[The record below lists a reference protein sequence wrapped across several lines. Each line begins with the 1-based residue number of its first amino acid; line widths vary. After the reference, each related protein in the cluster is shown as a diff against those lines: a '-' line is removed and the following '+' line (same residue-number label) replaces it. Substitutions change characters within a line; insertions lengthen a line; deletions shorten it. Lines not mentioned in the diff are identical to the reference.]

1 MTTHASAAPNPL
13 DEALTRLIN
22 RSVDAA
28 ESVAGDITNA
38 TGTTLDFLAAEI
50 PDVIQQ
56 LLVWHAIESFIWFFL
71 GLLLLA
77 SPWFVYWKW
86 GGRGEPTGE
95 ADYGGGP
102 RYKKTFTHNRLGEVD
117 GDGDGMFA
125 LMLVGAAA
133 TTVGFLITMNNLE
146 WLQIL
151 VAPKLYLLE
160 YARVLL
166 R

>member
-1 MTTHASAAPNPL
+1 MTTNTTAPNPL

-38 TGTTLDFLAAEI
+38 TGTALDFLAAEI

-56 LLVWHAIESFIWFFL
+56 LLVWHAVESFIWFL
-71 GLLLLA
+71 PGVLLLA

-86 GGRGEPTGE
+86 GGRGDPIEPKYGE
-95 ADYGGGP
+95 T
-102 RYKKTFTHNRLGEVD
+102 RYKETLTHGYNGRVD
-117 GDGDGMFA
+117 VEAIGLFA
-125 LMLVGAAA
+125 LLSGIA
-133 TTVGFLITMNNLE
+133 TLAGLALALANLD
-146 WLQIL
+146 WLKIL

-160 YARVLL
+160 YARVLVM

>member
-28 ESVAGDITNA
+28 ESVAGDIGNA
-38 TGTTLDFLAAEI
+38 TGDAAAFLVAEI

-56 LLVWHAIESFIWFFL
+56 LLIWHAIESFIWFFL
-71 GLLLLA
+71 GTLVLA
-77 SPWFVYWKW
+77 MPWFVYWRW
-86 GGRGEPTGE
+86 GGRGKPGEPHYGE
-95 ADYGGGP
+95 A
-102 RYKKTFTHNRLGEVD
+102 RYVETLTHDRRGKVD
-117 GDGDGMFA
+117 VEAVGLFA
-125 LMLVGAAA
+125 LLSGIATVTGFTML
-133 TTVGFLITMNNLE
+133 MNNLE

>member
-1 MTTHASAAPNPL
+1 MTTNTTAPNPL

-38 TGTTLDFLAAEI
+38 TGTALDFLATEI

-56 LLVWHAIESFIWFFL
+56 LLVWHAVESLIWFFP
-71 GLLLLA
+71 GVLLLA

-86 GGRGEPTGE
+86 GGRGEPTDE
-95 ADYGGGP
+95 KSYNGGAMY
-102 RYKKTFTHNRLGEVD
+102 RETLTHFRDGTAHFDAVLGLVLA
-117 GDGDGMFA
+117 GA
-125 LMLVGAAA
+125 VTTLVGLL
-133 TTVGFLITMNNLE
+133 LILDNLD
-146 WLQIL
+146 WLKIL

-160 YARVLL
+160 YARVLVT

>member
-1 MTTHASAAPNPL
+1 MTTNTTAPNPL

-38 TGTTLDFLAAEI
+38 TGTALDFLAAEI

-56 LLVWHAIESFIWFFL
+56 LLVWHAIESFIWFFP
-71 GLLLLA
+71 GVLLLA

-86 GGRGEPTGE
+86 GGRGEPTEPAYSGE
-95 ADYGGGP
+95 A
-102 RYKKTFTHNRLGEVD
+102 RFKETFTHGYD
-117 GDGDGMFA
+117 GCIDQDALFA
-125 LMLVGAAA
+125 LLLCGAVATLAGLVVTLG
-133 TTVGFLITMNNLE
+133 NLD
-146 WLQIL
+146 WIKIL

-160 YARVLL
+160 YARVLVT

>member
-1 MTTHASAAPNPL
+1 MTTNTTAPNPL

-38 TGTTLDFLAAEI
+38 TGDATAFLVAEI

-56 LLVWHAIESFIWFFL
+56 LLVWRAIESLIWFL
-71 GLLLLA
+71 PGVLLLA
-77 SPWFVYWKW
+77 APWLVCWRW
-86 GGRGEPTGE
+86 GGRGEPSEPYYGE
-95 ADYGGGP
+95 A
-102 RYKKTFTHNRLGEVD
+102 RYVETLTHDRRGVVNWDV
-117 GDGDGMFA
+117 A
-125 LMLVGAAA
+125 APLMLGGTASTIA
-133 TTVGFLITMNNLE
+133 GFLLTMNSLE

>member
-13 DEALTRLIN
+13 DEALARLIN

-28 ESVAGDITNA
+28 ESVAGGISQA
-38 TGTTLDFLAAEI
+38 TGDATAFLVAEI

-56 LLVWHAIESFIWFFL
+56 LLVWHAIESLIWFL
-71 GLLLLA
+71 PGVLLMVL
-77 SPWFVYWKW
+77 PWFVYWKW
-86 GGRGEPTGE
+86 GGRGKLGEPTLGRPSFE
-95 ADYGGGP
+95 P
-102 RYKKTFTHNRLGEVD
+102 TLTHHAS
-117 GDGDGMFA
+117 GDIDQDGMLA
-125 LMLVGAAA
+125 LMLGGMGA
-133 TTVGFLITMNNLE
+133 TLVGFTLAMNSLE

-160 YARVLL
+160 YARAII

>member
-1 MTTHASAAPNPL
+1 MTTNTTPNPL

-38 TGTTLDFLAAEI
+38 TGTALDFLATEI

-71 GLLLLA
+71 GTLIIA
-77 SPWFVYWKW
+77 APWLVYWRW
-86 GGRGEPTGE
+86 GGRGGPAEPYYGE
-95 ADYGGGP
+95 AGYVE
-102 RYKKTFTHNRLGEVD
+102 TLTHNRLGEVD
-117 GDGDGMFA
+117 WDGVFGLMLGGAVATLAGFA
-125 LMLVGAAA
+125 LAL
-133 TTVGFLITMNNLE
+133 NNLD
-146 WLQIL
+146 WLKIL

-160 YARVLL
+160 YARVLVT

>member
-13 DEALTRLIN
+13 DEALARLIN

-28 ESVAGDITNA
+28 ESVAGGISQA
-38 TGTTLDFLAAEI
+38 TGDATAFLMAEI

-56 LLVWHAIESFIWFFL
+56 MLVWHAIESLIWFL
-71 GLLLLA
+71 PGVLLLA

-86 GGRGEPTGE
+86 GGRGKPGE
-95 ADYGGGP
+95 P
-102 RYKKTFTHNRLGEVD
+102 RYGKPSFEPTFTHYASGEVD
-117 GDGDGMFA
+117 GDGMGPLVLGGVVATFAGFA
-125 LMLVGAAA
+125 LA
-133 TTVGFLITMNNLE
+133 MNNLE

-160 YARVLL
+160 YARAII

>member
-1 MTTHASAAPNPL
+1 MTTNTTAPNPL

-28 ESVAGDITNA
+28 ESVAGGISQA
-38 TGTTLDFLAAEI
+38 TGDATAFLVAEI

-56 LLVWHAIESFIWFFL
+56 LLIWHAIESLIWFL
-71 GLLLLA
+71 PGVLLLA
-77 SPWFVYWKW
+77 SPWFVYRKW
-86 GGRGEPTGE
+86 GGRGKPGEPYHGE
-95 ADYGGGP
+95 ARYVETLTHDRRGDIDQEGALVLMFGG
-102 RYKKTFTHNRLGEVD
+102 TV
-117 GDGDGMFA
+117 
-125 LMLVGAAA
+125 A
-133 TTVGFLITMNNLE
+133 TLAGFFLTINSLE
-146 WLQIL
+146 WLMIL

>member
-1 MTTHASAAPNPL
+1 MPTNTTAPSPL

-38 TGTTLDFLAAEI
+38 TGTALDFLASEI

-71 GLLLLA
+71 GVLLLA

-86 GGRGEPTGE
+86 GGRGEPTEPRYGE
-95 ADYGGGP
+95 A
-102 RYKKTFTHNRLGEVD
+102 RYKETLTHGVYGRVNEEAVAL
-117 GDGDGMFA
+117 FA
-125 LMLVGAAA
+125 LLSGPVAFAGLAMTLS
-133 TTVGFLITMNNLE
+133 NLD
-146 WLQIL
+146 WLKIL

-160 YARVLL
+160 YARALVMQ
-166 R
+166 

>member
-13 DEALTRLIN
+13 DEALARLIN
-22 RSVDAA
+22 RSIDAA
-28 ESVAGDITNA
+28 ESVAGDISQT
-38 TGTTLDFLAAEI
+38 TGDAAAFLVAEI

-56 LLVWHAIESFIWFFL
+56 LLVWHAIESLLWFL
-71 GLLLLA
+71 PGILLIA
-77 SPWFVYWKW
+77 APWFAYWTW
-86 GGRGEPTGE
+86 GGRGEPSEPYYGE
-95 ADYGGGP
+95 A
-102 RYKKTFTHNRLGEVD
+102 RYVATLTHYATGEVD
-117 GDGDGMFA
+117 GGGVGLLVIGGA
-125 LMLVGAAA
+125 LVTLA
-133 TTVGFLITMNNLE
+133 GFTLLLNNLE

>member
-1 MTTHASAAPNPL
+1 MTTNTTAPNPL

-71 GLLLLA
+71 GTLIIA
-77 SPWFVYWKW
+77 APWLVYWRW
-86 GGRGEPTGE
+86 GGRGAPTEPAYSGE
-95 ADYGGGP
+95 A
-102 RYKKTFTHNRLGEVD
+102 RYEETLTHYRD
-117 GDGDGMFA
+117 GRMNDDA
-125 LMLVGAAA
+125 LVALCIFGLVTSG
-133 TTVGFLITMNNLE
+133 VGFTLVMSSLE

-160 YARVLL
+160 YARVLVM

>member
-1 MTTHASAAPNPL
+1 MTTNTPAPNPL
-13 DEALTRLIN
+13 DEALARLIN

-28 ESVAGDITNA
+28 ESVAGDISQA
-38 TGTTLDFLAAEI
+38 TGDATAFLVAEI

-56 LLVWHAIESFIWFFL
+56 LLVWHALESLIWFL
-71 GLLLLA
+71 PGLLLIA
-77 SPWFVYWKW
+77 APWFVYWKW
-86 GGRGEPTGE
+86 GGRGEPGEPYYGE
-95 ADYGGGP
+95 A
-102 RYKKTFTHNRLGEVD
+102 RYVETLTHNRLGEVD
-117 GDGDGMFA
+117 GDGMGP
-125 LMLVGAAA
+125 LMLGGGVA
-133 TTVGFLITMNNLE
+133 TVMGFTLLMNNLE

>member
-1 MTTHASAAPNPL
+1 MTTHASAAPSPL
-13 DEALTRLIN
+13 DEALARLIN

-28 ESVAGDITNA
+28 ESVAGGISQA
-38 TGTTLDFLAAEI
+38 TGDATAFLVAEI

-56 LLVWHAIESFIWFFL
+56 LLVWHAIESLLWFL
-71 GLLLLA
+71 PGVLLLA

-86 GGRGEPTGE
+86 GGRGEPTEPYYGE
-95 ADYGGGP
+95 V
-102 RYKKTFTHNRLGEVD
+102 RYVETLTHNRLGGIDQDAAFV
-117 GDGDGMFA
+117 
-125 LMLVGAAA
+125 LVLGGAAA
-133 TTVGFLITMNNLE
+133 TLAGFAIAMNSLE

>member
-1 MTTHASAAPNPL
+1 MTTNTTAPNPL

-38 TGTTLDFLAAEI
+38 TGTALDFLAAEI
-50 PDVIQQ
+50 PDVVQQ

-71 GLLLLA
+71 GTLILA
-77 SPWFVYWKW
+77 VPWFVYWRW
-86 GGRGEPTGE
+86 GGRGEPTNEKNYNGE
-95 ADYGGGP
+95 TVYRETLTHYRDGTVHFDAVCGLVLGGAV
-102 RYKKTFTHNRLGEVD
+102 TTLLG
-117 GDGDGMFA
+117 
-125 LMLVGAAA
+125 LLL
-133 TTVGFLITMNNLE
+133 TLYNLD
-146 WLQIL
+146 WLKIL

-160 YARVLL
+160 YARVLVM

>member
-13 DEALTRLIN
+13 DEALARLIN
-22 RSVDAA
+22 RSIDAA
-28 ESVAGDITNA
+28 ESVAGDISQT
-38 TGTTLDFLAAEI
+38 TGDAAAFLVAEI

-56 LLVWHAIESFIWFFL
+56 LLVWHAIESLLWFL
-71 GLLLLA
+71 PGILLIA
-77 SPWFVYWKW
+77 APWFAYWCW
-86 GGRGEPTGE
+86 GGRGEPAEPYYGE
-95 ADYGGGP
+95 T
-102 RYKKTFTHNRLGEVD
+102 RYVETFTHDRRGDIDQD
-117 GDGDGMFA
+117 GVFA
-125 LMLVGAAA
+125 LVLGGGIA
-133 TTVGFLITMNNLE
+133 TVVGFTLLLNNLE

>member
-1 MTTHASAAPNPL
+1 MITNTTAPNPL

-38 TGTTLDFLAAEI
+38 TGTALDFLAAEI

-77 SPWFVYWKW
+77 SPWLAYWKW
-86 GGRGEPTGE
+86 GGQGEPAEPRYGE
-95 ADYGGGP
+95 A
-102 RYKKTFTHNRLGEVD
+102 RYKETLTHGYD
-117 GDGDGMFA
+117 GRISQDALFA
-125 LMLVGAAA
+125 LTLCGVIATLLGLVLSMG
-133 TTVGFLITMNNLE
+133 NLD
-146 WLQIL
+146 WLKIL

-160 YARVLL
+160 YARVLVM

>member
-13 DEALTRLIN
+13 DEALARLIN

-28 ESVAGDITNA
+28 ESVAGGISQA
-38 TGTTLDFLAAEI
+38 TGDATAFLMAEI

-56 LLVWHAIESFIWFFL
+56 MLVWHAIESLIWFL
-71 GLLLLA
+71 PGVLLLA
-77 SPWFVYWKW
+77 SPWFVCWKW
-86 GGRGEPTGE
+86 GGRGEPAEPYYGE
-95 ADYGGGP
+95 A
-102 RYKKTFTHNRLGEVD
+102 RYVGTLTHNRRGEVD
-117 GDGDGMFA
+117 GDGMGPLVLGGVVATLAGFA
-125 LMLVGAAA
+125 LALD
-133 TTVGFLITMNNLE
+133 NLE

-166 R
+166 

>member
-13 DEALTRLIN
+13 DEALARLIN

-28 ESVAGDITNA
+28 ESVAGGISQA
-38 TGTTLDFLAAEI
+38 TGDATAFLVAEI

-56 LLVWHAIESFIWFFL
+56 LLVWHAIESLVWFL
-71 GLLLLA
+71 SGVLLLA
-77 SPWFVYWKW
+77 APWFVYWKW
-86 GGRGEPTGE
+86 GGRGKPSEPYYGE
-95 ADYGGGP
+95 A
-102 RYKKTFTHNRLGEVD
+102 RYVETLTHDGRGKVD
-117 GDGDGMFA
+117 GDGVFGLIMLGGVVATPAGFAFA
-125 LMLVGAAA
+125 L
-133 TTVGFLITMNNLE
+133 NNLE

>member
-1 MTTHASAAPNPL
+1 MTTNTTAPNPL

-38 TGTTLDFLAAEI
+38 TGTALDFLAAEI

-56 LLVWHAIESFIWFFL
+56 LLIWHAIESLIWFL
-71 GLLLLA
+71 PGLLFIA
-77 SPWFVYWKW
+77 APWFVYWRL
-86 GGRGEPTGE
+86 GGRGKPAEPKYGE
-95 ADYGGGP
+95 A
-102 RYKKTFTHNRLGEVD
+102 RYEETLTHNYTGGIN
-117 GDGDGMFA
+117 GDVMGA
-125 LMLVGAAA
+125 LCIFGLVTSG
-133 TTVGFLITMNNLE
+133 VGFTLVMNSLE

-160 YARVLL
+160 YARVLVV

>member
-13 DEALTRLIN
+13 DEALARLIN

-38 TGTTLDFLAAEI
+38 TGTALDFLAAEI

-71 GLLLLA
+71 GVLLLA

-86 GGRGEPTGE
+86 GGRGEPVVEPGYNG
-95 ADYGGGP
+95 DP
-102 RYKKTFTHNRLGEVD
+102 RYKKTLTHHRD
-117 GDGDGMFA
+117 GDIDQDGVLA
-125 LMLVGAAA
+125 LVLGGVGATFA
-133 TTVGFLITMNNLE
+133 GFFLTMSNLE

-160 YARVLL
+160 YARAII

>member
-13 DEALTRLIN
+13 DEALSRLIN

-38 TGTTLDFLAAEI
+38 TGTALDFLATEI

-56 LLVWHAIESFIWFFL
+56 LLVWHAVESFIWFFL
-71 GLLLLA
+71 GVLLLA

-86 GGRGEPTGE
+86 GGRGEPSESYYGE
-95 ADYGGGP
+95 A
-102 RYKKTFTHNRLGEVD
+102 RYVETLTHNRLGEVD
-117 GDGDGMFA
+117 WDGMGA
-125 LMLVGAAA
+125 LVLGGAVA
-133 TTVGFLITMNNLE
+133 TTAGLLTTMSSLE

-160 YARVLL
+160 YARVLVT